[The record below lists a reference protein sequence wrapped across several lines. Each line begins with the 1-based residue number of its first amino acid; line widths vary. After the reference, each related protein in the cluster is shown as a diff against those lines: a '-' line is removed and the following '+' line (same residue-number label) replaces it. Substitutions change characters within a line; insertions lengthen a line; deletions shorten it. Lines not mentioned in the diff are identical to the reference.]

1 MVTNEQIE
9 KMLQMLDKKLNRQL
23 VACLNTCAH
32 CGICSDSCHF
42 YLATKDPKEVPAYKA
57 DRLRKIY
64 KRYHDWTGKI
74 APAWAGARNL
84 DGQAIEEIVDSLFG
98 SCTMCRRC
106 TINCPMGIDMGLIAR
121 TARSMCDAAGL
132 VPEGLQKGVD
142 MTLNTGNNM
151 GVTKEEVIDTIG
163 WLEEELQE
171 ELDDPSIRIPLD
183 KKGARVLFV
192 PIPFEIKDFPMAI
205 QAIAKVMHAAGEDW
219 TMSTEAIDS
228 TNLGLFSGN
237 DAAAATHAG
246 RIAKVADELKV
257 QWVATSECGHGYRQ
271 FRWEAEN
278 WLGKRFNFR
287 VASLIEFLYQY
298 LKKDIVRVD
307 PSKAHCTYTY
317 HDPCNLARN
326 GGIIEEPRYIL
337 RKCLG
342 DKFVEMTPNGIENI
356 CCSGGGGSLTMAE
369 YAPRRIEAGRIKAE
383 QIKAT
388 GASTVVTGCHNCLVQ
403 HRDLNRIY
411 KLNIRIV
418 MPSEVVAETLVLD
431 GIRN

>member
-1 MVTNEQIE
+1 
-9 KMLQMLDKKLNRQL
+9 MLQMLDKKLNRQL
-23 VACLNTCAH
+23 AACLNTCAH
-32 CGICSDSCHF
+32 CGICADSCHF
-42 YLATKDPKEVPAYKA
+42 YLATGDPKEVPAYKA
-57 DRLRKIY
+57 DRLRTIY
-64 KRYHDWTGKI
+64 KRYHDWTGRV
-74 APAWAGARNL
+74 APSWVGARNL
-84 DGQAIEEIVDSLFG
+84 DDPAIEEMVDSLFG

-142 MTLNTGNNM
+142 MTMDTGNNM
-151 GVTKEEVIDTIG
+151 GVTREEVIDTID
-163 WLEEELQE
+163 WLEEELRE

-183 KKGARVLFV
+183 KKGTRVLFV

-205 QAIAKVMHAAGEDW
+205 QAIAKVMHAAGENW

-228 TNLGLFSGN
+228 TNLALFSGN

-246 RIAKVADELKV
+246 RIADVAEKLEV

-271 FRWEAEN
+271 FRWESEN
-278 WLGKRFNFR
+278 WLGRRFNFKI
-287 VASLIEFLYQY
+287 ASLIEFLYHY

-307 PSKAHCTYTY
+307 PAKAHGIYTY

-326 GGIIEEPRYIL
+326 GGVIEEPRYIL
-337 RKCLG
+337 RKCVG
-342 DKFVEMTPNGIENI
+342 DKFVEMAPNGVENI
-356 CCSGGGGSLTMAE
+356 CCSGGGGALTMAE
-369 YAPRRIEAGRIKAE
+369 YAPRRIEAGRVKAD
-383 QIKAT
+383 QIKAA

-403 HRDLNRIY
+403 HRDLNKIY
-411 KLNIRIV
+411 KLNIKIV

-431 GIRN
+431 SVRN